1 MGLPIPEYKDPYLDK
16 MIEVV
21 SERVGRDSK
30 SFKWVVLY
38 EKAVIKVKQAIGRAI
53 RGPSDS
59 ANIYLID
66 KRFTYK
72 NAPGNRG
79 L

>member
-1 MGLPIPEYKDPYLDK
+1 

-21 SERVGRDSK
+21 AKRVGRDSK

-53 RGPSDS
+53 RGPNDS
-59 ANIYLID
+59 ADIYLVD
-66 KRFTYK
+66 KRFGYR
-72 NAPGNRG
+72 NVMRLMN